1 VVDGGVSVRGA
12 VGWMRGIRYSGTM
25 SRPTSF
31 EVQLPSWLED
41 VQLPQVVTSEDALMD
56 LLNDLAARNV
66 EEGTGGPFAAAIYDN
81 STGEIVSIGVNL
93 VLSANLSFAHAE
105 MVTLSLAQQAL
116 GEWSLN
122 ADGRA
127 RTLMINAQPCAMC
140 MGAIVWSGI
149 AAIDFA
155 ALGSDVEALTGFDEG
170 PVSAAWQDE
179 LESRGIS
186 VKVGRGEHAAHRV
199 LEAFGARAASGNAT
213 LYNGDRLQD

>member
-1 VVDGGVSVRGA
+1 
-12 VGWMRGIRYSGTM
+12 M
-25 SRPTSF
+25 PTSF
-31 EVQLPSWLED
+31 EVQVPGWLQEAELPE
-41 VQLPQVVTSEDALMD
+41 VVTSEDALMD
-56 LLNDLAARNV
+56 LLNELAARNV
-66 EEGTGGPFAAAIYDN
+66 EEGTGGPFAAAVYDN
-81 STGEIVSIGVNL
+81 ATGEIVSIGVNL

-155 ALGSDVEALTGFDEG
+155 ALGSDVEDLTGFDEG
-170 PVSAAWQDE
+170 PVSATWQDE

-186 VKVGRGEHAAHRV
+186 VTIGRGEEAAHAV
-199 LEAFGARAASGNAT
+199 LEAFGARVASGDAT
-213 LYNGDRLQD
+213 LYNGDPLND